1 MILKASLFS
10 LCKTFGRK
18 IPSIEKVYFA
28 GSRRL
33 KKELDVISLM
43 KKLRIVDLLTSVV
56 FSEKKRS
63 VITFLEKAYLSEN
76 DEPNK

>member
-1 MILKASLFS
+1 MILKAL
-10 LCKTFGRK
+10 LCSWCRIFGRK

-56 FSEKKRS
+56 ISEKKRA
-63 VITFLEKAYLSEN
+63 VIKFLEKVYLSEE
-76 DEPNK
+76 D